1 MEFIITFA
9 TTSQAIRAERLLMD
23 AKFKIRVM
31 PLPAQINV
39 GCGVC
44 LRVSPEEIDQAIQ
57 LLHDHRIGE
66 IEVFRK
72 TRENKRTHYLPYH
85 TEEIE

>member
-9 TTSQAIRAERLLMD
+9 STSQAIRAERLLMD

-44 LRVSPEEIDQAIQ
+44 FRVGPEEIDQAIQ

-72 TRENKRTHYLPYH
+72 TTENKRTSYLPYH
-85 TEEIE
+85 SEEIE

>member
-9 TTSQAIRAERLLMD
+9 TTRQSIRAERLLMD

-44 LRVSPEEIDQAIQ
+44 LRVGPEEIDQAIQ

-72 TRENKRTHYLPYH
+72 TMENKRTHYLPYH